1 MNKRQREVEEAKLAR
16 EKKILETLK
25 QQYQRAAKDIAEKT
39 RLHTEKI
46 DALLSEWDSLDE
58 KQKSVLRSQIY
69 QRNYQLM
76 LRRQI
81 DCVLDQ
87 LNRGQYDRISQYLKE
102 CHEMAQVG
110 TLYDLHGQNI
120 PLMLPVQLEDAVK
133 AAELDAEVSGK
144 LYGSYVTEL
153 KQHIRA
159 ELTRGISAGLS
170 YGELARNLNG
180 IATIGLNKAMRI
192 VRTEGHRIQQEGQ
205 FQAQHQAKEAGA
217 DIVKQWDST
226 LDGRTRPT
234 HRKLDGQIRE
244 LNEPFEAEGKKAM
257 YPGDFGRPEEDINCR
272 CTLLQR
278 ANWALD
284 EDELKTLQKR
294 AAYFGLDKTK
304 DFEEFRAKYLK
315 ASVEKSASADI
326 MKESRIFEELNLEQ
340 FQRMKG
346 KISASERKVVY
357 GRSHFSGYIA
367 SSEAK
372 YINADIRTGKALS
385 EKRKEVAEILQNV
398 ISQNTIDRDILVY
411 RYVGDNAFF
420 SITGVKMPKATL
432 KMTSAEFFERINA
445 LPAQIPAG
453 RTYIEKAFL
462 STSGVM
468 DKNVMNDR
476 GTLLRIRC
484 PAGTHGY
491 VTTNKRESEIIFGQ
505 NTTLRILGASITG
518 SGTAQVKV
526 VLDCIIE

>member
-39 RLHTEKI
+39 RFHTEKI
-46 DALLSEWDSLDE
+46 DALLSEWDGLDE

-81 DCVLDQ
+81 DRVLDQ
-87 LNRGQYDRISQYLKE
+87 LNRGQYDRISEYLKE

-120 PLMLPVQLEDAVK
+120 PLMLPVQQEDAVK

-144 LYGSYVTEL
+144 LYGGYVTEL

-205 FQAQHQAKEAGA
+205 FKTQHQAKEAGA

-244 LNEPFEAEGKKAM
+244 LNEPFEAEGKRAM

-278 ANWALD
+278 ATWVLD
-284 EDELKTLQKR
+284 EEEMETLKER
-294 AAYFGLDKTK
+294 AAYFGLDKTTA
-304 DFEEFRAKYLK
+304 FEEFREKYLK
-315 ASVEKSASADI
+315 AIQTSVKDGIIKTDKQFGKKIGKHAQDYGLNPSDSTDRKKMRAIIDDILLHPDETASGTWRGQTGTVDFYI
-326 MKESRIFEELNLEQ
+326 
-340 FQRMKG
+340 KG
-346 KISASERKVVY
+346 KDVVIVNGARFVTILKNGVNNARVKDARKRKV
-357 GRSHFSGYIA
+357 
-367 SSEAK
+367 
-372 YINADIRTGKALS
+372 
-385 EKRKEVAEILQNV
+385 
-398 ISQNTIDRDILVY
+398 
-411 RYVGDNAFF
+411 
-420 SITGVKMPKATL
+420 
-432 KMTSAEFFERINA
+432 
-445 LPAQIPAG
+445 
-453 RTYIEKAFL
+453 
-462 STSGVM
+462 
-468 DKNVMNDR
+468 
-476 GTLLRIRC
+476 
-484 PAGTHGY
+484 
-491 VTTNKRESEIIFGQ
+491 
-505 NTTLRILGASITG
+505 
-518 SGTAQVKV
+518 
-526 VLDCIIE
+526 

>member
-46 DALLSEWDSLDE
+46 NALLSEWDSLDE

-81 DCVLDQ
+81 DRMLDQ

-120 PLMLPVQLEDAVK
+120 PLMLPIQQEDAVK

-205 FQAQHQAKEAGA
+205 FNTQQQAKEAGA
-217 DIVKQWDST
+217 GIVKQWDST

-244 LNEPFEAEGKKAM
+244 LEEPFEAEGKKAM
-257 YPGDFGRPEEDINCR
+257 YPGGFGRPEEDINCR

-278 ANWALD
+278 AAWALD

-304 DFEEFRAKYLK
+304 DFETFREKYLK
-315 ASVEKSASADI
+315 AIHSAGKNGIIKTDKQFGKKIGKHAQDYGLNPSDSKDREKMRTIIDNILLEPDETASGTWRGQTGAVDFYI
-326 MKESRIFEELNLEQ
+326 
-340 FQRMKG
+340 KG
-346 KISASERKVVY
+346 KDVVIVNGTRFVTILKNGVDNARVKDARKRKV
-357 GRSHFSGYIA
+357 
-367 SSEAK
+367 
-372 YINADIRTGKALS
+372 
-385 EKRKEVAEILQNV
+385 
-398 ISQNTIDRDILVY
+398 
-411 RYVGDNAFF
+411 
-420 SITGVKMPKATL
+420 
-432 KMTSAEFFERINA
+432 
-445 LPAQIPAG
+445 
-453 RTYIEKAFL
+453 
-462 STSGVM
+462 
-468 DKNVMNDR
+468 
-476 GTLLRIRC
+476 
-484 PAGTHGY
+484 
-491 VTTNKRESEIIFGQ
+491 
-505 NTTLRILGASITG
+505 
-518 SGTAQVKV
+518 
-526 VLDCIIE
+526 